1 LSHRSCHVAAER
13 LFVQLTDRCTLEC
26 RFCPRSR
33 YDFHLGDWDLELRE
47 RPGAAELIAS
57 IGDPRPY
64 REVVF
69 SGLGEPTLRLNLLLE
84 VAAEVKRRG
93 GRVHLETDGLANLVH
108 DRDIPPRLAGHVDS
122 VTVSMN
128 AQEPGL
134 YEHLC
139 RPNLP
144 GSFAAMQRFT
154 GRLRD
159 HVPEVSVS
167 AIEGIEGVD
176 MDACARLAHELGAGF
191 SPRQLDCIP

>member
-1 LSHRSCHVAAER
+1 LPHRPCHVADQR
-13 LFVQLTDRCTLEC
+13 LFVQVTDRCTLEC

-33 YDFHLGDWDLELRE
+33 YDFHLGDWDLELPE
-47 RPGAAELIAS
+47 RPGAAELIAQ

-128 AQEPGL
+128 AQDPRL

-154 GRLRD
+154 GQLLD
-159 HVPEVSVS
+159 HVPQVSVS
-167 AIEGIEGVD
+167 AIEGVQGVD
-176 MDACARLAHELGAGF
+176 MEACARLAHDLGAGF
-191 SPRQLDCIP
+191 SPRQLDCVP